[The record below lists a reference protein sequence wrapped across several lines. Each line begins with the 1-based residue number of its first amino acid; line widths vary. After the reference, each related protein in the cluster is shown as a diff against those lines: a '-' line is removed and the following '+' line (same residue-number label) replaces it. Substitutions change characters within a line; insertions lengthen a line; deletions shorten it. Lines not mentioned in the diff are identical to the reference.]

1 MAALITEAVAVLTL
15 AWLGRGVQKLTGEN
29 LKVIWAEFSTFKLGH
44 FVMYAMAWY
53 IQKHALA

>member
-15 AWLGRGVQKLTGEN
+15 AWLGWGARKLTGEN
-29 LKVIWAEFSTFKLGH
+29 LKVVWAELSTLS